1 MAKVVLTTDVTLLSD
16 YWQVPLL
23 NFLGCAPVEN
33 FPESFFKFL
42 SPSIPHENGIVK
54 FAPYGLRK
62 IEASLLKSYSREDV
76 VVVHPN
82 YIDDYIKN
90 DTRIVGVSTMD
101 PLGLGP
107 VSMMFT
113 HGGLFTAYTKKKFL
127 ELIDKINKVRKEK
140 GYKVKVVVGG
150 SGAWQLEIKEKE
162 RRDLNIDHLIVG
174 EADSVADDL
183 FIDIENGS
191 AKEVIKP
198 LFPKRLD
205 DLPAIV
211 EPSIQ
216 GIVEVMR
223 GCGRNCEFCEPNL
236 RIGRFASLERI
247 AKEIKVNVKAGIKN
261 AWIHSEDIFLYKVED
276 RRNLIPNR
284 DALFELFSTVM
295 SIDGIRHS
303 NPTHGTVSPVVA
315 DPEMIAKISNIL
327 HAGPDKWIGI
337 QPGFETASPRL
348 IKKHMP
354 YKAKPFS
361 PEEWP
366 EVLFEGTRILN
377 ENYWFPAYTLI
388 IGLPGETDDD
398 CWDTVRLIDKMEK
411 ELPEKIGNKAHF
423 TTTALSFV
431 PVGVLRNEE
440 FFNVESMMTEA
451 RFAVI
456 YRTWRHTLLEAKKA
470 SLTILHAR
478 NPIIRVSLWL
488 LLKFGHD
495 LIMRA
500 IEKWGK
506 SLGFEPEKALKVT

>member
-1 MAKVVLTTDVTLLSD
+1 MVRIVLTTDITLLSD

-33 FPESFFKFL
+33 FPESFFKIL
-42 SPSIPHENGIVK
+42 TPSIPHENGVVK

-62 IEASLLKSYSREDV
+62 VEASLLRTYKREDV
-76 VVVHPN
+76 VVIHPN
-82 YIDDYIKN
+82 YLDDYVKD
-90 DTRIVGVSTMD
+90 DTTIIGVCTMD

-113 HGGLFTAYTKKKFL
+113 QGGLLTAYTKKKFL
-127 ELIDKINKVRKEK
+127 ELMDNINRVKKEK
-140 GYKVKVVVGG
+140 GVKAKIVVGG
-150 SGAWQLEIKEKE
+150 PGAWQLEIKEKD
-162 RRDLNIDHLIVG
+162 RRDLNIDHLVVG
-174 EADSVADDL
+174 EADAIANEL
-183 FIDIENGS
+183 FMDIENGDV
-191 AKEVIKP
+191 KEVIKP
-198 LFPKRLD
+198 KFPKKLD
-205 DLPAIV
+205 ELPTIV
-211 EPSIQ
+211 APSVQ
-216 GIVEVMR
+216 GMVEVMR

-236 RIGRFASLERI
+236 RVGRFASLERI
-247 AKEIKVNVKAGIKN
+247 AKEIKVNVRAGLNN
-261 AWIHSEDIFLYKVED
+261 AWLHSEDIFLYKIED
-276 RRNLIPNR
+276 RKNFMPNR

-295 SIDGIRHS
+295 NIDGIKHS
-303 NPTHGTVSPVVA
+303 NPTHSTVAPAVA
-315 DPEMIAKISNIL
+315 DPEMLVGVSKILRAS
-327 HAGPDKWIGI
+327 PDRWIGI

-348 IKKHMP
+348 IKKYMP
-354 YKAKPFS
+354 HKAKPFS

-388 IGLPGETDDD
+388 LGLPEETDDD
-398 CWDTVRLIDKMEK
+398 CWETVALIDRMEK

-431 PVGVLRNEE
+431 PVGVLRDKE
-440 FFNVESMMTEA
+440 FFNVEEMITEG

-456 YRTWRHTLLEAKKA
+456 YRTWRHTLIEAKKA

-495 LIMRA
+495 VIMKA
-500 IEKWGK
+500 IEKWGRN
-506 SLGFEPEKALKVT
+506 LGFDPEKALKSS